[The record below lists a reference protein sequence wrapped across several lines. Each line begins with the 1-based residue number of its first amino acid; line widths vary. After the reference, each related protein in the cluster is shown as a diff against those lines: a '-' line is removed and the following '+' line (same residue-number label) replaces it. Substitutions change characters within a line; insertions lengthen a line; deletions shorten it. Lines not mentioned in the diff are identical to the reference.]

1 MTDTTL
7 SSREFN
13 LDRGRA
19 KEAAHFIT
27 DRSRPAHVLLTMQE
41 HQRLTGGQM
50 TLIEGLVQPD
60 AAEVDFDPP
69 CVKDFYRSADL
80 L

>member
-1 MTDTTL
+1 LTDTTP

-13 LDRGRA
+13 LATGRA
-19 KEAAHFIT
+19 KDAAYFIT
-27 DRSRPAHVLLTMQE
+27 DRSRPAHILLTMQE
-41 HQRLTGGQM
+41 HQRLFGGQM
-50 TLIEGLVQPD
+50 TLIEALVQPD

-69 CVKDFYRSADL
+69 RVNGVYRSADL